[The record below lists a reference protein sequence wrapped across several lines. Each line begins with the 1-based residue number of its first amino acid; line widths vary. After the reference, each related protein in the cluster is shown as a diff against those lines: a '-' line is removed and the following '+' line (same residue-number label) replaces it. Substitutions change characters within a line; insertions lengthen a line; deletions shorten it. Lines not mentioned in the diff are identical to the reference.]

1 MAFLAWLENS
11 GFATWVRETPS
22 LFGYTLFLS
31 LHTIGLAFLVG
42 FNAAIA
48 LRMLGLAPGLPLGP
62 MASFFPFMY
71 VGFWVNALTGLV
83 LLSTAPVSFLQNPVF
98 YTKLAA
104 IAVAIVCLRKIR
116 TQVFGERPNLDTRS
130 VPPNAK
136 ILAGTSLAFWA
147 VAIIAG
153 RLTAYSRPVVLAT
166 VGACLFLAIAVVAA
180 AYLAHLFN
188 RRESSRQH
196 V

>member
-1 MAFLAWLENS
+1 M
-11 GFATWVRETPS
+11 
-22 LFGYTLFLS
+22 
-31 LHTIGLAFLVG
+31 
-42 FNAAIA
+42 
-48 LRMLGLAPGLPLGP
+48 LRLAPGLPLGP

-71 VGFWVNALTGLV
+71 VGFWVNAVTGLV
-83 LLSTAPVSFLQNPVF
+83 LLSTALVSFLENPVF
-98 YTKLAA
+98 YIKLAA
-104 IAVAIVCLRKIR
+104 IAAAIVCLRKIR
-116 TQVFGERPNLDTRS
+116 TQVFGERANLDTRS
-130 VPPNAK
+130 VPRNAR

-188 RRESSRQH
+188 RRESSRQR